1 MDYPSIGKP
10 FEFNNFDNLTK
21 KQAKE
26 YFEWYIG
33 KIDERMNLL
42 ENYIKTT
49 DDSNVVF
56 DYSVESLITVWK
68 WYENNIS
75 FEKRPEEEY
84 RKEVES
90 RPYWMKEFIS
100 EEEMSVETTR
110 FAMDVAIYFAQVFI
124 KHNPSVHWGY
134 FTKPKSKFS
143 VNRPVLLG
151 FIKGKVLDPRN
162 LVVVATLKSEEE
174 KSPYRLY
181 SLYPVWIKYIKK

>member
-10 FEFNNFDNLTK
+10 FEFNDLTK

-49 DDSNVVF
+49 ADSKVVF
-56 DYSVESLITVWK
+56 DYSVESLITVWE

-84 RKEVES
+84 KKEVES

-100 EEEMSVETTR
+100 EEETSEETTR

-124 KHNPSVHWGY
+124 KYNPSVHWGY
-134 FTKPKSKFS
+134 FTKPKSRFS

-151 FIKGKVLDPRN
+151 FTGGDNLDPRH
-162 LVVVATLKSEEE
+162 LVAITTLKSNEE
-174 KSPYRLY
+174 KNSYRLY
-181 SLYPVWIKYIKK
+181 NAYHVWINYIKK